1 VGGRIATLAALIVA
15 SVIAAAAGS
24 AGVATTPAIVFQHGP
39 SLVPTTQ
46 IWAVNPDGSGAH
58 KLISKALDGLVDP
71 RWSHD
76 GKRITFLND
85 ARAAQIAYVTDAS
98 GRNRKRLL
106 PTSVAESNG
115 VDLSPNGKLVA
126 FTGDVGTTQGLY
138 VAGASGG
145 KLRLLVRAGLSH
157 LIAAPAFSPN
167 GKQILY
173 TVAGFNGRTN
183 QNSYML
189 WSVAP
194 DSSHRHV
201 VHALGAS
208 FGASDLF
215 ILAAD
220 WSPDGTKIAAPTGT
234 NSGSPDTD
242 GAQIEVMN
250 ADGSDAKVLTAMP
263 GWNWY
268 PSWSPDGKQIAFASS
283 SANGESSS
291 IEVMNADGSG
301 VKRIT
306 RGPFDLAPS
315 WRR

>member
-1 VGGRIATLAALIVA
+1 M
-15 SVIAAAAGS
+15 
-24 AGVATTPAIVFQHGP
+24 
-39 SLVPTTQ
+39 
-46 IWAVNPDGSGAH
+46 NPDGSGPH
-58 KLISKALDGLVDP
+58 RLISKPLDGLVDP

-106 PTSVAESNG
+106 PASVAGSNG

-126 FTGDVGTTQGLY
+126 FTGEVGTMFGLY
-138 VAGASGG
+138 VVGAAGG
-145 KLRLLVRAGLSH
+145 KPRILVHAGQNH

-167 GKQILY
+167 SKQILY
-173 TVAGFNGRTN
+173 TIADFDPRTN
-183 QNSYML
+183 LNRYTL

-194 DSSHRHV
+194 GGSHRHLV
-201 VHALGAS
+201 RPLGAS

-234 NSGSPDTD
+234 TGGNPDTD
-242 GAQIEVMN
+242 GAQVEVMN
-250 ADGSDAKVLTAMP
+250 ADGSGSKVLTNLP

-268 PSWSPDGKQIAFASS
+268 PSWSPDAKQIAFASS

-291 IEVMNADGSG
+291 IRVMNADGSG
-301 VKRIT
+301 AKRVT
-306 RGPFDLAPS
+306 RGPFDIAPN

>member
-1 VGGRIATLAALIVA
+1 MLVVVTAAGA
-15 SVIAAAAGS
+15 IAAAAGS
-24 AGVATTPAIVFQHGP
+24 AGVATTPAIVYQHGP

-71 RWSHD
+71 RWSHG

-85 ARAAQIAYVTDAS
+85 ARALQIAYVADAN
-98 GRNRKRLL
+98 GKNRKRLL
-106 PTSVAESNG
+106 PTSVVGSNG
-115 VDLSPNGKLVA
+115 VDPSPSGKLVA
-126 FTGDVGTTQGLY
+126 FTGEVGTTFGLY
-138 VAGASGG
+138 VVNASGG
-145 KLRLLVRAGLSH
+145 KPRLLVHAGH
-157 LIAAPAFSPN
+157 NLIAAPAFSPN

-173 TVAGFNGRTN
+173 TLAGFDGRTN
-183 QNSYML
+183 LNRYTL

-194 DSSHRHV
+194 DGSHRHL
-201 VHALGAS
+201 VHALGAT
-208 FGASDLF
+208 FGVSDLD
-215 ILAAD
+215 ILGAD

-234 NSGSPDTD
+234 TGGSVETS

-250 ADGSDAKVLTAMP
+250 ADGSGSKVLTNLP

-268 PSWSPDGKQIAFASS
+268 PSWSPDAKQIAFASS
-283 SANGESSS
+283 SADGESSS
-291 IEVMNADGSG
+291 IQVMNADGSG

>member
-1 VGGRIATLAALIVA
+1 MLAVVTAAVA
-15 SVIAAAAGS
+15 IAAAAGS
-24 AGVATTPAIVFQHGP
+24 AGVATTPAIVYQHGP

-58 KLISKALDGLVDP
+58 RLISKALDGLVDP
-71 RWSHD
+71 RWSQG

-85 ARAAQIAYVTDAS
+85 ARAAQIAYVTDAN
-98 GRNRKRLL
+98 GKNRKRLL
-106 PTSVAESNG
+106 PTSVAGSNG

-126 FTGDVGTTQGLY
+126 FTGEVGTTQGLY
-138 VAGASGG
+138 IVGASGR
-145 KLRLLVRAGLSH
+145 KPRLLVRVGLNH
-157 LIAAPAFSPN
+157 LITAPAFSPN

-173 TVAGFNGRTN
+173 TVAGFDGRTN
-183 QNSYML
+183 LNSYTL

-194 DSSHRHV
+194 DGSHRHR

-220 WSPDGTKIAAPTGT
+220 WSPDGSQIAAPTGT
-234 NSGSPDTD
+234 NGGGPDTD

-250 ADGSDAKVLTAMP
+250 ADGSGSKVLTSLP

-268 PSWSPDGKQIAFASS
+268 PSWSPDAKQIAFASS
-283 SANGESSS
+283 SANGASSS
-291 IEVMNADGSG
+291 IQVMNADGSG

-306 RGPFDLAPS
+306 RGPFDVAPS